1 MKTAKK
7 VLIAFIISILLIT
20 NFLKVKAEEETT
32 IPLSD
37 GSGDLVYL
45 GTTTKVVIP
54 SQYVKPEAEFRAV
67 WISALVGD
75 VTTFSTETQYK
86 KEILSVFSTLEHYHI
101 NVMIFHVRIYN
112 DAFYKSKYN
121 AWSKYYHTNPSWEA
135 LPWIIEEAHKRG
147 IEFHAWLNP
156 YRVSTS
162 TSQSLSEIASKFQAN
177 NPASNPNNLLR
188 GTNAVILN
196 PGIPTVR
203 TFLVNTCMELVENYD
218 IDAIHFDDYFYDNGV
233 DDSFTRSVYNT
244 EGLSL
249 DNFRRK
255 QVSLFIESLSKSIR
269 NYNMAHNKRI
279 QLGISP
285 SGIWQSG
292 DGIVTYDQ
300 ENNAI
305 TNGSSTTSTFQHY
318 GNYLYADTLRWINEE
333 WIDYILPQTYWALEH
348 KLCAYVDL
356 ISWWDKVVKYKN
368 VNLYSGMGLYI
379 RDLSGDGSSWQTSN
393 LEAYYQMMVN
403 QSLEHVR
410 GTSIFSYRTLKG
422 TLTDNRA
429 FYRMNE
435 IWNTPVIHPE
445 IRTMA
450 PIPIDSVSNYRV
462 GITNGGYGLSF
473 SQLPEAKFYVI
484 YRSNQE
490 ITYSP
495 TEIIDVIGNDSKNGI
510 ITYIDETT
518 ATGNVYY
525 GVKAQS
531 ASLTLG
537 EGVSAPV
544 DQNLNLEKVYLGDI
558 EQVIVSD
565 NTFPQ
570 ETVKIQWNPI
580 SSLYGDEIKY
590 DFQYSYDQ
598 VEWISLDTTIDKE
611 DKVIA
616 NLPITR
622 ETGKVYYQ
630 IQAKNNIGESTI
642 YNSSFSI
649 LSFLGEVNNFIA
661 VGDFIAENKV
671 KFIWNNVKIAD
682 VSYELQLSNDGFN
695 WTKAATSEALDGVN
709 SSVEIK
715 LPIYS
720 NTYYFRI
727 KATTGD
733 KIGYSSVLSKYVYA
747 YLGNYRDLKINGQT
761 VSGPSYVYHQDYA
774 DITWKA
780 MSYGGKTINYFATI
794 SYDMVNFVPARSNS
808 SNYLTNIDGLVTQR
822 IYFNSTISKIYVL
835 LEATVDNAYA
845 RSDIIE
851 IYMRPELLLAD
862 EVVKYLINEQKA
874 MITQM
879 GIFK

>member
-1 MKTAKK
+1 M
-7 VLIAFIISILLIT
+7 
-20 NFLKVKAEEETT
+20 
-32 IPLSD
+32 
-37 GSGDLVYL
+37 
-45 GTTTKVVIP
+45 
-54 SQYVKPEAEFRAV
+54 
-67 WISALVGD
+67 
-75 VTTFSTETQYK
+75 
-86 KEILSVFSTLEHYHI
+86 
-101 NVMIFHVRIYN
+101 
-112 DAFYKSKYN
+112 
-121 AWSKYYHTNPSWEA
+121 
-135 LPWIIEEAHKRG
+135 
-147 IEFHAWLNP
+147 
-156 YRVSTS
+156 
-162 TSQSLSEIASKFQAN
+162 
-177 NPASNPNNLLR
+177 
-188 GTNAVILN
+188 
-196 PGIPTVR
+196 
-203 TFLVNTCMELVENYD
+203 
-218 IDAIHFDDYFYDNGV
+218 
-233 DDSFTRSVYNT
+233 
-244 EGLSL
+244 
-249 DNFRRK
+249 
-255 QVSLFIESLSKSIR
+255 
-269 NYNMAHNKRI
+269 
-279 QLGISP
+279 
-285 SGIWQSG
+285 
-292 DGIVTYDQ
+292 
-300 ENNAI
+300 
-305 TNGSSTTSTFQHY
+305 
-318 GNYLYADTLRWINEE
+318 
-333 WIDYILPQTYWALEH
+333 
-348 KLCAYVDL
+348 
-356 ISWWDKVVKYKN
+356 
-368 VNLYSGMGLYI
+368 
-379 RDLSGDGSSWQTSN
+379 
-393 LEAYYQMMVN
+393 
-403 QSLEHVR
+403 
-410 GTSIFSYRTLKG
+410 
-422 TLTDNRA
+422 
-429 FYRMNE
+429 
-435 IWNTPVIHPE
+435 
-445 IRTMA
+445 
-450 PIPIDSVSNYRV
+450 
-462 GITNGGYGLSF
+462 
-473 SQLPEAKFYVI
+473 
-484 YRSNQE
+484 
-490 ITYSP
+490 
-495 TEIIDVIGNDSKNGI
+495 IGNDSKNGI

-531 ASLTLG
+531 ASLTVG

-661 VGDFIAENKV
+661 VGDFIAQNKV

-733 KIGYSSVLSKYVYA
+733 KIGYSPVLSKFVYA
-747 YLGNYRDLKINGQT
+747 YLGNYRDLKINGQI

-808 SNYLTNIDGLVTQR
+808 SNTLR
-822 IYFNSTISKIYVL
+822 ILMALLLKEFILISTISKIYVL